1 MSRDL
6 EVDSVAEE
14 KERSTPKSRIETLS
28 DLIFGLA
35 LSIGALTLIG
45 QAPSSFQNLVESIVY
60 YAFSFLILI
69 SVWYGYTRIMSNV
82 RIETRREVE
91 LNILL
96 LFLVSIEPFLF
107 NELNSST
114 LPIQYVSILYALDLG
129 GLFAIQALLANSIL
143 ADKKRPEE
151 LLRRYA
157 AMRNAQIVG
166 AAIFFISVLPFFW
179 SLAIPIT
186 GKSSIPLRFI
196 LWIAPLFMR
205 FIRRIWERQSDNT

>member
-14 KERSTPKSRIETLS
+14 KERSTLKSRIETLS

>member
-1 MSRDL
+1 
-6 EVDSVAEE
+6 VADE

-45 QAPSSFQNLVESIVY
+45 QAPTSFQNLVVSIAY

-82 RIETRREVE
+82 RIETRIEVQ

-114 LPIQYVSILYALDLG
+114 IPAQYVSILYALDLG

-143 ADKKRPEE
+143 ADKKMPEH
-151 LLRRYA
+151 LLRHYTA
-157 AMRNAQIVG
+157 VRNGQIVG
-166 AAIFFISVLPFFW
+166 AAIFFISILPFFW
-179 SLAIPIT
+179 TLAIPIT
-186 GKSSIPLRFI
+186 SNTSIPLRFM
-196 LWIAPLFMR
+196 LWIAPLFLR
-205 FIRRIWERQSDNT
+205 FIRRIWEKRS